1 MKFDILFYGQ
11 YNTISKILFSK
22 IVYFQ
27 EQLNDVFYFF
37 KFCFQFQNVYQT
49 SKVSIF
55 VSLFIVFKNH

>member
-37 KFCFQFQNVYQT
+37 FNFVFNSKTYIKQVKFPY
-49 SKVSIF
+49 
-55 VSLFIVFKNH
+55 L